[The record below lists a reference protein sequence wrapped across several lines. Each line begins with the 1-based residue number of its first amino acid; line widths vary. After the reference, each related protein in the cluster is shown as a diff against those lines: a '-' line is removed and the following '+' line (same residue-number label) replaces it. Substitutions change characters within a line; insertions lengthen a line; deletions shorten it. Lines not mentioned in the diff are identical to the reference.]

1 MHRRMWAGGLL
12 TVAAAL
18 ALVPSAISQ
27 SEVDPSPVTAWS
39 EPSTEP
45 TLVTPPPAVSTE
57 ASQETSRVALPE
69 VRPEQSR
76 APQSDTANQEEQL
89 ITFRDAVTLEAAAEQ
104 LGVSVDAVLSL
115 DERTVVVRGAV
126 EPQTDRNVVAVESS
140 AIYQALARPSDPYF
154 GNQVG
159 VSNIAA
165 TDAWDIE
172 TGQPNVRIAVVDSGV
187 NGLHEDLYG
196 KVIEGYDFVN
206 DRPIARNSDSDD
218 NAHGTAVASVAAAQ
232 GNNTLGLA
240 GMSWNAEVMP
250 VKVLNAFGFGYTREV
265 VLGVRYAIE
274 RGANIIVMSIGS
286 SENSPLLEQA
296 INDAW
301 DQGILVVAAAGNNGP
316 ADVYY
321 PAKYDR
327 VLAVG
332 ATNGNDVRAG
342 FSNVGLALDLMAPG
356 VDITHATDTESGYAV
371 SSGTSFA
378 APFVAG
384 TAALIKSRHPG
395 MSPSEL
401 TDAIRN
407 STDKVAGMGGAGRT
421 DFYGYGRLNA
431 ARALRSVAG
440 NYKASL
446 VSRTE
451 NIPPLGSTQSWQVE
465 FVYRNTGTSIWRNSG
480 PYRMELGTANDTD
493 HIMPFTRE
501 DLVTRQPSGWLTA
514 NRIQMVES
522 EVKPGAT
529 GTFRF
534 WISVPQGMQA
544 NTYTEHVQL
553 NVRDVGPVANTTSNF
568 AVRVLGELDRYHA
581 QYVGQTPN
589 PTLASLASGR
599 FQVFFKNVGNATWTK
614 STVRLGTSRDQDR
627 VSRFLREDT
636 TNRNASGWVN
646 ATRVQ
651 LDQDTVAPGQTGSF
665 TFYLADTADI
675 ASGTYR
681 EYFQPVVEG
690 LGWMEDHGVFWD
702 VTVQ

>member
-1 MHRRMWAGGLL
+1 MQRRVWVWTAVTAVSVLSLL
-12 TVAAAL
+12 
-18 ALVPSAISQ
+18 PSAVSQ
-27 SEVDPSPVTAWS
+27 GEVDSSPVTTWGT
-39 EPSTEP
+39 PSDAP
-45 TLVTPPPAVSTE
+45 TLVTPPAADSSEV
-57 ASQETSRVALPE
+57 ASQEVASPAAE
-69 VRPEQSR
+69 DKAEQPTPVQPS
-76 APQSDTANQEEQL
+76 AENSEQL
-89 ITFRDAVTLEAAAEQ
+89 VTFRDAVTPEAAAEK
-104 LGVSVDAVLSL
+104 LGISADEVVSL
-115 DERTVVVRGAV
+115 DERTVTVRGV
-126 EPQTDRNVVAVESS
+126 PELLPSNDVVAVEPS
-140 AIYQALARPSDPYF
+140 AVYQALARPSDPYF
-154 GNQVG
+154 GNQIG
-159 VSNIAA
+159 VSNVAA
-165 TDAWDIE
+165 ADAWDVE
-172 TGQPNVRIAVVDSGV
+172 SGHSSVRIAVVDSGV

-206 DRPIARNSDSDD
+206 DRPIARNADSDD

-232 GNNTLGLA
+232 GNNGVGLA

-274 RGANIIVMSIGS
+274 RGANIIIMSIGS
-286 SENSPLLEQA
+286 TENSPLLEQA

-301 DQGILVVAAAGNNGP
+301 DRGILVVAAAGNNGP

-327 VLAVG
+327 VVAVG

-342 FSNVGLALDLMAPG
+342 FSNAGLALDLVAPG
-356 VDITHATDTESGYAV
+356 VDITHATDTQNGYDV

-395 MSPSEL
+395 VTPAQL
-401 TDAIRN
+401 TEALRDSA
-407 STDKVAGMGGAGRT
+407 DKVAGMGGAGRT

-431 ARALRSVAG
+431 ARALRAVSG
-440 NYKASL
+440 DYKASL

-451 NIPPLGSTQSWQVE
+451 AIPPLGSTQSWQVE
-465 FVYRNTGTSIWRNSG
+465 FVYRNTGTSVWRNTG

-522 EVKPGAT
+522 EVRPGAT

-553 NVRDVGPVANTTSNF
+553 NIRDVGSVANTTSSF
-568 AVRVLGELDRYHA
+568 SVRVLGELDRYHA

-614 STVRLGTSRDQDR
+614 STVRLGTSRDHDR

-636 TNRNASGWVN
+636 TNRNASGWVSAN
-646 ATRVQ
+646 RVQ

-675 ASGTYR
+675 APGTYR

-702 VTVQ
+702 IVVQ